1 MVDSFKSKPAF
12 SVSVEK
18 DSFDLTGPIAP
29 AKKSLAMEN
38 TELNTYDLARFPDYS
53 FDVTGQPYRKSVIK
67 RGPKSGTL
75 VVTRFT
81 TAAGEEAFKLYD
93 QNGKRTS
100 VLRRSLAQAL
110 NDQELIPSLE
120 PLAGFVT
127 YFVDLS
133 GQPYCL
139 KPSGILHKLNLD
151 TSAQTERFVLYDRKG
166 RRRTL
171 TRAAL
176 IRLANQFPGH
186 KSI

>member
-1 MVDSFKSKPAF
+1 VDSFKRKSTF
-12 SVSVEK
+12 WVSVVK
-18 DSFDLTGPIAP
+18 DSFGLTGQIAL
-29 AKKSLAMEN
+29 AKKFPDMEN
-38 TELNTYDLARFPDYS
+38 TELKTYDLARFPDYS
-53 FDVTGQPYRKSVIK
+53 FDATGQPYRKSAIR

-75 VVTRFT
+75 VVSRFMT
-81 TAAGEEAFKLYD
+81 TAGEEAFKLYD

-139 KPSGILHKLNLD
+139 KPSGVLHKLNLD
-151 TSAQTERFVLYDRKG
+151 VSAQTERFVLYDRKG

-176 IRLANQFPGH
+176 IRLATQFSGS